1 MSKRSFGVIII
12 GILAIAGFGL
22 SGYMYFK
29 NEILIP
35 EVPEDV
41 EDTVIKNIWYAEQ
54 LDSIYF
60 IPTSWTE
67 IPNFN
72 VTVTVNSGEFLYI
85 SFNGFAGVYLSG
97 LETISLKFKINSLIH
112 DNPFIQ
118 LGGSFSG
125 NLYAPVSLQYSI
137 QNGTAGT
144 YTISVCAISSPDAS
158 NWLKDLTLLVYTYI

>member
-12 GILAIAGFGL
+12 AILAIAGLGL
-22 SGYMYFK
+22 SGFMFFK
-29 NEILIP
+29 SEIL
-35 EVPEDV
+35 VTEDA
-41 EDTVIKNIWYAEQ
+41 EDTVIKNIWYTEQ
-54 LDSIYF
+54 LDSIYY

-72 VTVTVNSGEFLYI
+72 VTVTVNSGEFLHI
-85 SFNGFAGVYLSG
+85 SFNAFAGVYLSG
-97 LETISLKFKINSLIH
+97 LEYIELRLKINNLIY

-125 NLYAPVSLQYSI
+125 SLYSPLSLQYSI

-144 YTISVCAISSPDAS
+144 YTISMCAFSSLDAS
-158 NWLKDLTLLVYTYI
+158 NWLKEMTLLVYTYI